1 LSGGQQQLV
10 AIATALSSNKRII
23 LLDEPTSGLDYGTLV
38 KLSEII
44 KQIRQRN
51 VLIVIVSHDLD
62 FINMT
67 CSRVIELEHGQIK
80 NVNRGNIND

>member
-1 LSGGQQQLV
+1 
-10 AIATALSSNKRII
+10 
-23 LLDEPTSGLDYGTLV
+23 V